1 MNRCCNYSWSHPN
14 KMCRR
19 KIFEE
24 DKYFCS
30 NHIPIN
36 FPEVQEKGCSIC
48 GQEQIKIE
56 DLKVLQCNHV
66 WHRECITKW
75 FKNNY
80 SCPLCRNTI

>member
-1 MNRCCNYSWSHPN
+1 MNRCCNYSTCN
-14 KMCRR
+14 QKKLCRR

-24 DKYFCS
+24 DKYFCN

-36 FPEVQEKGCSIC
+36 FKEVHENGCSIC
-48 GQEQIKIE
+48 GIEQIKIE

-66 WHRECITKW
+66 WHRECITQW
-75 FKNNY
+75 FKRSY